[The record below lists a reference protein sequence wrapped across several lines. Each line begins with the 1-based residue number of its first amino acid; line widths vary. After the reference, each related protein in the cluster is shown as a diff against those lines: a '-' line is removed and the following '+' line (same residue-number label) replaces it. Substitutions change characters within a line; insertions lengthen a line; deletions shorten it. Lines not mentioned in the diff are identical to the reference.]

1 MREQLIVAY
10 NSQDKELTQK
20 LLDELQD
27 HDESYVNR
35 PYNKAAVE
43 MFKNQVQRNR
53 AFAVKK

>member
-43 MFKNQVQRNR
+43 MFKNQVARNR
-53 AFAVKK
+53 AFAK